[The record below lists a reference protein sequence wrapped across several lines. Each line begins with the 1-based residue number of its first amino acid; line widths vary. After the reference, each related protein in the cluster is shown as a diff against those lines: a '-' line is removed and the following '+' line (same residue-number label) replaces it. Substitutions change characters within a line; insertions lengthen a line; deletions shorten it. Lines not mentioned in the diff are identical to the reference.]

1 MIYNINETTLPHN
14 FSKGLYEE
22 KLYDLADSHT
32 DKIFDVLFTG
42 TSELL
47 NANRSICIEQ
57 DRPVAVTF
65 EKLDGSIIAA
75 AILRFMKN
83 EDESKPG
90 NWNLVWTFNE
100 SDIPENT
107 LRISIKD
114 EQAHTFY
121 KAIGGERYGIA
132 FRSGSVVTLM
142 TYPLEQLHKWLD
154 ENASETE
161 EVGIEQPAVFQARVA
176 VENGEKV
183 FAIEPM
189 GEIKQLIKDDTS
201 IEK

>member
-1 MIYNINETTLPHN
+1 MSNIMNINETTLPQN

-22 KLYDLADSHT
+22 KMYDLADSHT

-47 NANRSICIEQ
+47 SQNKSK
-57 DRPVAVTF
+57 DRPTAVTF
-65 EKLDGSIIAA
+65 EKVDGSIIAA
-75 AILRFMKN
+75 AIVRYIPN
-83 EDESKPG
+83 EDANIPG
-90 NWNLVWTFNE
+90 SWNLVWTFEE
-100 SDIPENT
+100 SDIPDNA

-114 EQAHTFY
+114 PQAHSYY
-121 KAIGGERYGIA
+121 KAIAGERYGIG
-132 FRSGSVVTLM
+132 FHNGSLITMM
-142 TYPLEQLHKWLD
+142 TYPLEQLRKWLD

-161 EVGIEQPAVFQARVA
+161 EICIEQPAVFQARVA

-189 GEIKQLIKDDTS
+189 GEIKQLIKDDAS